1 MKLNL
6 TITNTTEER
15 IKNYLEQNAST
26 TLADKINNGTLIERD
41 GQKLVNRK
49 TLSGFMN
56 YATTKARELAEK
68 GARFACVAD
77 DTVFGWAIHYFEED
91 SIIGE
96 LFTADGTPYKPT
108 PKQTPTKPPKK
119 APQKPKADA
128 PEQMSMLTENT
139 AQTEKK
145 AVILPT
151 PDLKP
156 TEAYPSIP
164 KPTEKPKKNTDT
176 AQISFYDLF

>member
-15 IKNYLEQNAST
+15 IKKYLEQNASP
-26 TLADKINNGTLIERD
+26 TLAEKINNGTPIERD

-56 YATTKARELAEK
+56 YATIKARELAEK

-108 PKQTPTKPPKK
+108 KTPEK
-119 APQKPKADA
+119 APQKPKTEA
-128 PEQMSMLTENT
+128 PEQMSMLTEET
-139 AQTEKK
+139 TQTPKK
-145 AVILPT
+145 AVILPI
-151 PDLKP
+151 PDTKP

-164 KPTEKPKKNTDT
+164 KPTEKPKKKTDPT
-176 AQISFYDLF
+176 QISFYDLF